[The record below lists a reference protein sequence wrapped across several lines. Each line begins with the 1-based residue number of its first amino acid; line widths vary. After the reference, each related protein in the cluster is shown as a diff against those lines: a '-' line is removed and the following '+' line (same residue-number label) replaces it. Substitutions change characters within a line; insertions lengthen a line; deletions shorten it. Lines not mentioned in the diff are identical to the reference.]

1 MNKAIFRM
9 RKNVQIQVSGGNVY
23 VTQKILSTREI
34 VYATQQILSTG
45 ETVYATQQILSTG
58 EMCILHTKF

>member
-1 MNKAIFRM
+1 MLHI
-9 RKNVQIQVSGGNVY
+9 QIQVPVENMY
-23 VTQKILSTREI
+23 ATQKMLSTREI

-58 EMCILHTKF
+58 EMCILHRKF